1 MDSFTVTTTLDRSD
15 WQALLKACIER
26 ANERKRQRSFFAR
39 AAPGMVWLGVTL
51 GLVALMDARPDFI
64 SIPAVVAAAVIFVA
78 ATRLLAH
85 LQRSNFAPDENGA
98 FLGTTSFEF
107 SASGFVV
114 SRAHTST
121 HCDWTQLFDLTR
133 TPTHI
138 FVWIDT
144 LSAYCMRVQ
153 DLPPS
158 ITAEDVIGRLRA
170 FKLASA
176 ESPSVPSTS
185 LPASAG
191 SPDSPDVAP
200 PESTQPMRSTALPT
214 VGQELAAVFRSIVR
228 APVDPA
234 HLHGRDI
241 TIGLLGIANILLW
254 IAAQRFAFESDGSA
268 VLFLW
273 WGAPEL
279 GRLVLAA
286 LIVASVLSRSS
297 IPALPLRR
305 ALLLVLGF
313 MPVLILV
320 WTFLGSLPKFGI
332 SVVVALTMLFGAY
345 YLARTLRAMTDMR
358 QTRAV
363 AGAIVT
369 TAGLLW
375 LGASYFLAPTVW
387 YIPDDEESS
396 ASELN
401 REQLLFDQPAR
412 IDAELAKMSAPAADA
427 AAVYFVGFA
436 GFGNQR
442 VFAEEI
448 GTAASVVGERYQTSK
463 RQLLLINDRRDEE
476 TLPYATAPA
485 LRYGLAQVAKRM
497 NRERDVLFLALS
509 SHGGEDATLSV
520 SNEAFYWNDL
530 SGGELRE
537 MLDAS
542 GIQWR
547 VIVISACHSGS
558 FIEHLKDERT
568 IVLTAA
574 AKERT
579 SFGCSDDR
587 DLTYFGEAF
596 YRDALPAAPTLRSAF
611 EAAYAAIDAREKTEK
626 VSRSD
631 PQASFGELMEKKLA
645 EMEGIRLRDAA
656 KK

>member
-1 MDSFTVTTTLDRSD
+1 MDPRMESITVTTTLDRGD
-15 WQALLKACIER
+15 WQALLRACMER
-26 ANERKRQRSFFAR
+26 ANERKRQRSLVAR
-39 AAPGMVWLGVTL
+39 AAPGMVWLGLTL
-51 GLVALMDARPDFI
+51 GLVALMGARPDFI

-78 ATRLLAH
+78 AARLLAY

-107 SASGFVV
+107 SASGFAI
-114 SRAHTST
+114 SRAHTRT
-121 HCDWTQLFDLTR
+121 HCDWTQVFDLSR

-144 LSAYCMRVQ
+144 LSAYCMRVR
-153 DLPPS
+153 DLPQS
-158 ITAEDVIGRLRA
+158 MTAEDMIGRLRA

-176 ESPSVPSTS
+176 GSPPT
-185 LPASAG
+185 ASAG
-191 SPDSPDVAP
+191 LPAPSGNSP
-200 PESTQPMRSTALPT
+200 TTRSAALPT
-214 VGQELAAVFRSIVR
+214 VGQELAAVFRSSVR
-228 APVDPA
+228 APIDPA
-234 HLHGRDI
+234 HLHGRDA

-254 IAAQRFAFESDGSA
+254 IAAQRVAFESDGNA

-273 WGAPEL
+273 WAAPEL
-279 GRLVLAA
+279 GRLALAA
-286 LIVASVLSRSS
+286 LIVAWVLSRLS

-345 YLARTLRAMTDMR
+345 YLARALRSMTEMTQR
-358 QTRAV
+358 RAV

-375 LGASYFLAPTVW
+375 LGTTYFLAPSVW
-387 YIPDDEESS
+387 YSPDDEGSS

-401 REQLLFDQPAR
+401 REQLLFDQSAR
-412 IDAELAKMSAPAADA
+412 IDAEVAKMAVPAADTA
-427 AAVYFVGFA
+427 AGYFVGFA

-448 GTAASVVGERYQTSK
+448 GTAASVVGERYETSR

-485 LRYGLAQVAKRM
+485 LRYGLAQVAKLM

-596 YRDALPAAPTLRSAF
+596 YRDALPTALTLRSAF
-611 EAAYAAIDAREKTEK
+611 DAAYAAIDAREKMEK

-645 EMEGIRLRDAA
+645 ELERARPQDVP